1 VTSNFTFQDMTLSM
15 PVQLRFTLVADG
27 SSDRALVP
35 ILRWALRQQLNAK
48 PAVEFAD
55 LRKLPQRPRALSDRI
70 ARGVELYPCEILFV
84 HRDAERETLDKRLQE
99 IQGALESI
107 HENIPWIGVV
117 PIRMQ
122 EAWLLIDANA
132 LRKAADGT
140 DKRLPVLPP
149 IKRLEDLPDPK
160 QKLRDL
166 MRQAGGASGRKLK
179 KFNRD
184 LEERIQR
191 LAETIDDFSPLR
203 QLSAFQR
210 LEKDIQEVLK
220 DMEPRTQR

>member
-1 VTSNFTFQDMTLSM
+1 M

-35 ILRWALRQQLNAK
+35 ILRWALHQQLNAK
-48 PAVEFAD
+48 PVVAFAD
-55 LRKLPQRPRALSDRI
+55 VRKLPQRPRTLSDRI
-70 ARGVELYPCEILFV
+70 AKGVELYPCEILFV
-84 HRDAERETLDKRLQE
+84 HRDAEKESIDKRLQE
-99 IQGALESI
+99 IQEALKNLQ
-107 HENIPWIGVV
+107 ENIPWVGVV

-140 DKRLPVLPP
+140 DRRLPVLPP

-166 MRQAGGASGRKLK
+166 MRQASGASGRKLK

-191 LAETIDDFSPLR
+191 LAEIIDDFSPLR
-203 QLSAFQR
+203 QLSAFQH
-210 LEKDIQEVLK
+210 LEKDIQQVLK
-220 DMEPRTQR
+220 DMEPRAQR